1 MENLSGA
8 ADVLKATSS
17 TPTSTITT
25 ATATPTTTTTTT
37 SSSANTELEQMK
49 KRIKEL
55 EEEAKKLEEIHKIQS
70 TATNFTASPMA
81 TDETPEADSSNTA
94 PTQAAAPPPP
104 QIPKLTQQ
112 EIAEIDSRSIYVG
125 NVDWSSTPEEL
136 QSHFQAC
143 GIIKRITIPTDK
155 RTGTSK
161 GFAYI
166 EFSEPSHLTNAMA
179 LNESLFRN
187 RLLKVIPKRTN
198 TPGFGGSSGRGGP
211 RGGGRGTG
219 FSRGG
224 PRGNFRGGR
233 GGNGNGRSTSSFSPY

>member
-1 MENLSGA
+1 MSEQPKMENLSSA

-17 TPTSTITT
+17 TPTSST
-25 ATATPTTTTTTT
+25 TPTPPST
-37 SSSANTELEQMK
+37 NTELEQMK

-55 EEEAKKLEEIHKIQS
+55 EDEAKKLEEIHKIQS
-70 TATNFTASPMA
+70 TSTTFTATPMA
-81 TDETPEADSSNTA
+81 TDEITQSSSTPSVQT
-94 PTQAAAPPPP
+94 AAPQTP
-104 QIPKLTQQ
+104 QTPKLTQQ

-211 RGGGRGTG
+211 RGNGRGTG

-233 GGNGNGRSTSSFSPY
+233 GGNGSVRSTSFSPY